1 MNLYRISQSWLGRI
15 FVIIPLWILLLVIQ
29 LTIWVAILD
38 FFSDPDKPQDVQ
50 DQILG
55 FVVNVFIA
63 CPLVFYL
70 ARKYDYIVLR
80 RIVLQIFCPIY
91 LSWFLLNVIVLR
103 STPDDVKNRI
113 QIRQDAIALV
123 LAWLFVVVPLAIFI
137 MVKIFG

>member
-1 MNLYRISQSWLGRI
+1 MGRI